1 MYSKEFYADMPP
13 WFRLSCAV
21 SIIGGPRCHCCV
33 PVGAGPHGGSFGAAG
48 LSLLATG
55 FTAITVRGILVS
67 CYPGRFLV
75 SRWNEP
81 QQSRVTA
88 VLLSLFCVA
97 FWYLSIAAI
106 LQASRLF

>member
-1 MYSKEFYADMPP
+1 MYSKEFYADMPL
-13 WFRLSCAV
+13 WFRLSCVVA
-21 SIIGGPRCHCCV
+21 IIGGPVAVALFLWV
-33 PVGAGPHGGSFGAAG
+33 PGPAGEAFGAVG

-55 FTAITVRGILVS
+55 FTAITVRGILVG

-81 QQSRVTA
+81 QQFRATA
-88 VLLSLFCVA
+88 VVLSLFSVV